1 MRSKRP
7 IISVIRGIL
16 FIVRLQKATH
26 PLRHPTAKNQTSRN
40 AQQQKMAP
48 NKLKR
53 CESTRS
59 RLPAV
64 RIKYGTKHRNSAPT
78 TLLFRT
84 PTPQI
89 EIKLLQDECNFGSF
103 ARMAQPYTLRLEK
116 SSSGGNGNNSKAQIN
131 VHTSMAHQ
139 LASRLL
145 LQKQP
150 SLDDRRR
157 NVDSP
162 TNDLGKLVRRQGSV
176 ESTVDKNKGSTSA
189 SAMQPSFPDEH
200 RLVRKI
206 KNSMINLFGAL
217 TAVEQNDLDSLKVI
231 LSKKCFPL
239 SDTLESGLYSQF
251 PIRLTLLDV
260 ALMLDRKQ
268 VADLLLKNGACEN
281 PQLTS
286 ISQRRKIVDDVL
298 EENQKRLQT
307 LYEKAATAKEDE
319 KRAHLLE
326 SQLKT
331 VNTMKSVLDN
341 PLIPGPPKKVK
352 VYVTSAHRA
361 TIEFNAPE
369 HEPGPST
376 SVGATNQGCVIIK
389 YKAEWSKDSSFD
401 IVDGTLELTDMTKAK
416 ITVDNLIHNE
426 SYTFR
431 IAAASMWGFG
441 NYNTASPKQLR
452 ISSWEDVDG
461 LPNFRMEQMQKIAD
475 LFERVEKYRQSTVWQ
490 RVFPNCVEIMNV
502 RKKKTGLRYLFSAS
516 SKFVKNVQRGIYLA
530 SIIYTEGK
538 VLCTVDDCLP
548 ILCIDE
554 SLSGISSIATDDM
567 HWLMKLSLCWDQVAY
582 LQESMTGSSCSNSS
596 QLRAKI
602 LDVVTSMHNAL
613 GVRDIGRIHH
623 TPLTTNGS
631 VFLVSVNLVSETQAV
646 QGLAMR
652 WMRMEKLIRKKYSCP
667 ALEFLS
673 AQLFNILNFF
683 ESSQIPLDPGLYMGY
698 LRLQSTLNVIRVTVP
713 ENVPSV
719 LPFVLVRKNP
729 HVSQEEWEWLRQIDQ
744 ERPFRSRPSSL
755 QQAFHQQLGK
765 AAAVLINDLDMDTE
779 LIQNHRIYKLQV
791 LQLHSDVSFILVM
804 PKAEDVC
811 QVNTVVNVDESSEH
825 FKACTSI
832 PVPVFQMIN
841 LFTYQ
846 PDFIAAYCR
855 LSIFLDHFIMLMQY
869 EQRQCLLENDSKVY
883 ADQLEKLADFQTTLD
898 EIWRSSRWIS
908 NIASVAREREK
919 QKSCSLLL
927 TSILEPPTPLPSEES
942 LTARNNNNHTP
953 VQATKSSNSTTFSHL
968 RTTLRRSKALAEGA
982 PPTSL
987 LERSRRHSEKNLR
1000 YSLKFD
1006 SDSCRP
1012 NTGLNGEAIEGNP
1025 KSLTNATV
1033 ERNCVRLL
1041 NSPVTSVSSSN
1052 SDQTVTPHVEASRQV
1067 SVSNSVVRVFVAYEC
1082 GLESGASVKIRI
1094 TDLTTAREIVALV
1107 VNQMAKLG
1115 AAPSTEYVGN
1125 YKPTLN
1131 FTSLVDDFCLVSVIG
1146 GQENKLRADF
1156 PIVKLQ
1162 SPWNKGKLFVRHVN
1176 CVSAAV
1182 QVILWPIKKML
1193 INLFQWGNEALV

>member
-1 MRSKRP
+1 MRTNRP
-7 IISVIRGIL
+7 IIRVIRGIL

-26 PLRHPTAKNQTSRN
+26 PFRHPTAKNQPSRN

-116 SSSGGNGNNSKAQIN
+116 SSSGGNGNNGKAQIN

-162 TNDLGKLVRRQGSV
+162 TSDLGKLVRRQGSV
-176 ESTVDKNKGSTSA
+176 ESTVDKNKGSTA
-189 SAMQPSFPDEH
+189 VSAMQPSFPDEH

-251 PIRLTLLDV
+251 LIRLTLLDV

-268 VADLLLKNGACEN
+268 VAELLLKNGACEN
-281 PQLTS
+281 PQLTC

-341 PLIPGPPKKVK
+341 PLIPGSPKDVK

-361 TIEFNAPE
+361 TIEFSAPE

-376 SVGATNQGCVIIK
+376 SVGAINQGCVIIK

-401 IVDGTLELTDMTKAK
+401 TVDGTLELIDMTKAK
-416 ITVDNLIHNE
+416 ITVDNLNHND

-441 NYNTASPKQLR
+441 NYTAASPKQLR
-452 ISSWEDVDG
+452 ISSRIRAYSKTTID
-461 LPNFRMEQMQKIAD
+461 
-475 LFERVEKYRQSTVWQ
+475 
-490 RVFPNCVEIMNV
+490 CVAKSISE
-502 RKKKTGLRYLFSAS
+502 LRRNNEL
-516 SKFVKNVQRGIYLA
+516 
-530 SIIYTEGK
+530 
-538 VLCTVDDCLP
+538 DDCLP

-554 SLSGISSIATDDM
+554 SQSGISPIATDDM

-582 LQESMTGSSCSNSS
+582 LQESMSGSSCSNSS

-623 TPLTTNGS
+623 TPLTTNGT
-631 VFLVSVNLVSETQAV
+631 VFLVSVNIVSETQAV

-744 ERPFRSRPSSL
+744 DRPFRTRPSSL

-779 LIQNHRIYKLQV
+779 LIQNHRIYNLQV

-855 LSIFLDHFIMLMQY
+855 LSIFLDHFIM
-869 EQRQCLLENDSKVY
+869 
-883 ADQLEKLADFQTTLD
+883 
-898 EIWRSSRWIS
+898 
-908 NIASVAREREK
+908 
-919 QKSCSLLL
+919 
-927 TSILEPPTPLPSEES
+927 
-942 LTARNNNNHTP
+942 
-953 VQATKSSNSTTFSHL
+953 
-968 RTTLRRSKALAEGA
+968 
-982 PPTSL
+982 
-987 LERSRRHSEKNLR
+987 
-1000 YSLKFD
+1000 
-1006 SDSCRP
+1006 
-1012 NTGLNGEAIEGNP
+1012 
-1025 KSLTNATV
+1025 
-1033 ERNCVRLL
+1033 
-1041 NSPVTSVSSSN
+1041 
-1052 SDQTVTPHVEASRQV
+1052 
-1067 SVSNSVVRVFVAYEC
+1067 VF
-1082 GLESGASVKIRI
+1082 
-1094 TDLTTAREIVALV
+1094 LV
-1107 VNQMAKLG
+1107 
-1115 AAPSTEYVGN
+1115 
-1125 YKPTLN
+1125 
-1131 FTSLVDDFCLVSVIG
+1131 
-1146 GQENKLRADF
+1146 
-1156 PIVKLQ
+1156 
-1162 SPWNKGKLFVRHVN
+1162 
-1176 CVSAAV
+1176 
-1182 QVILWPIKKML
+1182 
-1193 INLFQWGNEALV
+1193 